1 MANVY
6 LGNDLRDVMRL
17 KGLISESGSLPNE
30 HPLMAGFAA
39 AEQELKANRK
49 PTVREH
55 QALTELKLF
64 ARTIFQ
70 LEDDW
75 APYTSHL
82 VNDLVNSD
90 ECRSLL
96 FELYVITFAIQG
108 RVQQVNW
115 VRYIEATPDISTRG
129 PEMSVEC
136 TLHRSDKLFRV
147 QSSLEAKRRQHPVLT
162 APYVIAVGF
171 QHEFTNPEI
180 EQVGLAA
187 QGLRQWFLSN
197 EGVSAG
203 LIFTPSVPSGQQY
216 EAHGFPA
223 IQALHGSCTQ
233 IINSGA
239 RYPLPL
245 GFSFEGE
252 T

>member
-6 LGNDLRDVMRL
+6 LGSDLRDVMKL
-17 KGLISESGSLPNE
+17 KGLISESASLPNE
-30 HPLMAGFAA
+30 HPLVAGFAA
-39 AEQELKANRK
+39 AEQELRANRK
-49 PTVREH
+49 PTIRDR

-75 APYTSHL
+75 SPYTSRL
-82 VNDLVNSD
+82 VNDLVNSH

-115 VRYIEATPDISTRG
+115 VRYSEATPDISTKG
-129 PEMSVEC
+129 PEMLVEC

-162 APYVIAVGF
+162 VPYVIAVGF
-171 QHEFTNPEI
+171 QHEFTSPEI
-180 EQVGLAA
+180 KRVELVA
-187 QGLRQWFLSN
+187 QELRQWFRSN

-203 LIFTPSVPSGQQY
+203 LIFTPAVPSGQQC
-216 EAHGFPA
+216 EAYGFPA
-223 IQALHGSCTQ
+223 IQAFHGSCTQ

-239 RYPLPL
+239 LYPLPP
-245 GFSFEGE
+245 GFSFEG
-252 T
+252 